1 MEKKNPNGQFVIKD
15 LEEVTK
21 EKGVAMKNPVVAGKN
36 SKRFYVA
43 SNTAKEDAHEA
54 FKKLLGKDKNYAF
67 FTSSIGRGKKLV
79 EIEGKN
85 NHRPGVRIDV
95 QEDFKEEIGGRQIDF
110 ANVQIQMNMSSKGTP
125 TSIAQVHFE
134 YGVNIPGETIQ
145 EAFERSLKALPE
157 EEAKKIIYVYWEN
170 TEKEKPKKK

>member
-15 LEEVTK
+15 LEQVTK
-21 EKGVAMKNPVVAGKN
+21 EKGVAMKNPVVAGK
-36 SKRFYVA
+36 KRFHDPTNA
-43 SNTAKEDAHEA
+43 EKKDARDAIEE
-54 FKKLLGKDKNYAF
+54 LLGEEKNYAF
-67 FTSSIGRGKKLV
+67 FTSHTGGGKKLV
-79 EIEGKN
+79 EIKGKN

-110 ANVQIQMNMSSKGTP
+110 ANVQIQMNKISKGTP

-145 EAFERSLKALPE
+145 KAFVKSLDADHEKE
-157 EEAKKIIYVYWEN
+157 SKTIIYVYWEN